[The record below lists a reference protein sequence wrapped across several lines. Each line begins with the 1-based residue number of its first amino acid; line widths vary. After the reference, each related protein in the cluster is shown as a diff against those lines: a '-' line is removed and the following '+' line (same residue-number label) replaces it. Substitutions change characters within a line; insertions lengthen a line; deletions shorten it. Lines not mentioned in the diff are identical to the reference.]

1 MSLQTESII
10 DFLDPINIAM
20 ISNDE
25 GFKDSQLGKHI
36 AVFEEEFPDISQA
49 DFVIVGCGEMRGAG
63 VGLTS
68 TNAPDAIR
76 AEYYKL
82 FHWHTQVN
90 VADIG
95 NVKSGATL
103 EDTYAALRTVVAE
116 LMDQKKKVVILG
128 GSHDITTAQYQAYGT
143 KERIIDVACVDARID
158 LDMDSVLPAD
168 NFLVEMLTGM
178 PNYLKHYSHIG
189 FQSYFMHPDML
200 ETIDKLG
207 FDCYRVG
214 KVKERIEEM
223 EPAIRNS
230 ELFSFD
236 IAAIQHAHAPAN
248 RLTPNGFNGEEACTL
263 MQYAGMSNNCDSI
276 GIYGYISEQ
285 DEHALTA
292 KQISHML
299 WYLMDGI
306 HKGKEEASLDNKSEF
321 NEFTMAFA
329 EVQTTFLQSKRT
341 GRWWMQLHDGKYVA
355 CSHFDY
361 IIASNNE
368 IPERWFR
375 AVERS

>member
-128 GSHDITTAQYQAYGT
+128 GSHDITTAQYQAYGS

-214 KVKERIEEM
+214 KVKSALKKWNQPLEIV
-223 EPAIRNS
+223 NS
-230 ELFSFD
+230 LVLILQLFNT
-236 IAAIQHAHAPAN
+236 H
-248 RLTPNGFNGEEACTL
+248 TL
-263 MQYAGMSNNCDSI
+263 PPID
-276 GIYGYISEQ
+276 
-285 DEHALTA
+285 
-292 KQISHML
+292 
-299 WYLMDGI
+299 
-306 HKGKEEASLDNKSEF
+306 
-321 NEFTMAFA
+321 
-329 EVQTTFLQSKRT
+329 
-341 GRWWMQLHDGKYVA
+341 
-355 CSHFDY
+355 
-361 IIASNNE
+361 
-368 IPERWFR
+368 
-375 AVERS
+375 